1 MLEGEY
7 LELSNQLKEKF
18 DEVEQKLQSIERR
31 EKELIKDFMTAY
43 GIARLL
49 DQLIDM
55 NPVGYDVE
63 IVTLVECLRGFL
75 SESIDKHVLS

>member
-75 SESIDKHVLS
+75 SDSIDKHVLS

>member
-7 LELSNQLKEKF
+7 LELTNQLKEKY
-18 DEVEQKLQSIERR
+18 DEVEQKLESIERR
-31 EKELIKDFMTAY
+31 EKEIRKDFISAY
-43 GIARLL
+43 GIVRLL
-49 DQLIDM
+49 DHLIDM

-75 SESIDKHVLS
+75 SDAVDKHVF